1 MQEVSGVFQ
10 LGFLVFLMKQSKKR
24 RRNHPGKLM
33 AKSRSQP
40 VNLLGAGPLMSPLV
54 GLIAGQSLYFCLT
67 AALWCFVDSYAQRAD
82 ARKALQQDKT
92 WINSYI
98 KKMLKMLVKQVHLSL
113 RFKKKI
119 SFYSSKDKVKKGFF
133 SIFMFPLA
141 VHDLWGWIL
150 LVISL
155 GHAFKL

>member
-40 VNLLGAGPLMSPLV
+40 VNLLGAGPLMNPQV

-67 AALWCFVDSYAQRAD
+67 AAL
-82 ARKALQQDKT
+82 
-92 WINSYI
+92 
-98 KKMLKMLVKQVHLSL
+98 
-113 RFKKKI
+113 
-119 SFYSSKDKVKKGFF
+119 
-133 SIFMFPLA
+133 
-141 VHDLWGWIL
+141 
-150 LVISL
+150 
-155 GHAFKL
+155 

>member
-1 MQEVSGVFQ
+1 
-10 LGFLVFLMKQSKKR
+10 MKQSKKR

-67 AALWCFVDSYAQRAD
+67 AALWCFVDIYAQRAD

-113 RFKKKI
+113 RFKKKNFFLFIKTKWRKVFFHIHVSSSCTWSLRLNII
-119 SFYSSKDKVKKGFF
+119 SNQPGTCIQTINALQPSC
-133 SIFMFPLA
+133 IFIFL
-141 VHDLWGWIL
+141 H
-150 LVISL
+150 
-155 GHAFKL
+155 KN